1 MSFRLLGHRL
11 FQHGRQLV
19 YNQCIKRNIHINIL
33 DPKKNRGFTRQI
45 GLAAKEGIANS
56 NQWALRNNTLIRFG
70 QHARRLFVDN
80 ILNRITPIYS
90 ADLRN
95 EATKKFLF
103 GDSVPLF
110 ALIGI
115 CLASG
120 NGIITKDDELEGVCW
135 EIREAVSRLHDTS
148 KFGRGNVKD
157 KNELELDDLIVGA
170 PIAKGCSA
178 VVYAAAFKDN
188 RTEASPLKVPDYDS
202 DESSN
207 VSTDND
213 LSPMRDV
220 NRYVHNFGSS
230 LENPHFLNRNPNT
243 TNVNQARETKPHRK
257 VLFNSKPDVK
267 YQSNSNSSRHDANSE
282 RNSNESSSTI
292 SFNDEK
298 GNDIETYPLAL
309 KMMFNYDIQSNAM
322 AILRAMYKETIPA
335 MKKYSNADADGW
347 EKQLMEQTVQLPP
360 HPNIVL
366 MVGVFCAQVPNL
378 MQSSSLYPMALPQR
392 LNPQG
397 YGRNMSLFLL
407 MKRYEYSLCEYLK
420 SSHDISMRTRLL
432 LFAQLLEGVAHLY
445 RHGVAHRDLKSDNI
459 LIDLNGNDVHPILVL
474 SDFGCCLADKNNGL
488 TVPYTSMDI
497 DKGGNTALMPPEI
510 ITKTPGT
517 FSMLNYSKS
526 DLWACGAIAYEI
538 FDSINP
544 FYGQSKDEST
554 ESPLQP
560 ILKSAKYQD
569 EQLPSLNEN
578 VPLIVRK
585 LITNILHR
593 NPNHRLSPDIA
604 ANVMQLFLWAPSSW
618 LKPTVTVNNPEI
630 LQWLLSLTTKVLYE
644 ARLGGTLSG
653 NRDTNDKFGLRNI
666 ESNRTHTE
674 YLLLSSFLIRSQLQ
688 QIRSALEWIHQTM
701 EETN

>member
-1 MSFRLLGHRL
+1 M
-11 FQHGRQLV
+11 
-19 YNQCIKRNIHINIL
+19 
-33 DPKKNRGFTRQI
+33 
-45 GLAAKEGIANS
+45 
-56 NQWALRNNTLIRFG
+56 
-70 QHARRLFVDN
+70 
-80 ILNRITPIYS
+80 
-90 ADLRN
+90 
-95 EATKKFLF
+95 
-103 GDSVPLF
+103 
-110 ALIGI
+110 
-115 CLASG
+115 
-120 NGIITKDDELEGVCW
+120 
-135 EIREAVSRLHDTS
+135 SRLHDTS

-157 KNELELDDLIVGA
+157 SNELGLDDLIVGA

-188 RTEASPLKVPDYDS
+188 RNEASPLKVPEYDS
-202 DESSN
+202 DESSSSSN
-207 VSTDND
+207 VLEND
-213 LSPMRDV
+213 LSPLRDV

-230 LENPHFLNRNPNT
+230 LENPHFLNRNTNT
-243 TNVNQARETKPHRK
+243 AANVSQATREAKPHRK

-267 YQSNSNSSRHDANSE
+267 YQSNSNLSQRHNDNE
-282 RNSNESSSTI
+282 RNTNESNSTN
-292 SFNDEK
+292 SFTDDEK
-298 GNDIETYPLAL
+298 INDIETYPLAL

-335 MKKYSNADADGW
+335 VNKYTNADADGW
-347 EKQLMEQTVQLPP
+347 EKLLMEQTIQLPP

-378 MQSSSLYPMALPQR
+378 MQSNSLYPMALPQR

-420 SSHDISMRTRLL
+420 SSQGTISMRTRLL

-445 RHGVAHRDLKSDNI
+445 RHGIAHRDLKSDNI

-488 TVPYTSMDI
+488 SLPYTSMDI

-517 FSMLNYSKS
+517 FSILDYSKS

-544 FYGQSKDEST
+544 FYGQSKADELT

-569 EQLPSLNEN
+569 EDLPSLNEN
-578 VPLIVRK
+578 VPFIVRK

-593 NPNHRLSPDIA
+593 NPNQRLSPDIA

-618 LKPTVTVNNPEI
+618 LKPSATVNNPEI

-644 ARLGGTLSG
+644 TRLGGILSG
-653 NRDTNDKFGLRNI
+653 TKRDVNDKFGIRNV

-674 YLLLSSFLIRSQLQ
+674 YLLLSSFLIRSQLR
-688 QIRSALEWIHQTM
+688 QIRSALEWIHQSIEM
-701 EETN
+701 N

>member
-1 MSFRLLGHRL
+1 M
-11 FQHGRQLV
+11 
-19 YNQCIKRNIHINIL
+19 
-33 DPKKNRGFTRQI
+33 
-45 GLAAKEGIANS
+45 
-56 NQWALRNNTLIRFG
+56 
-70 QHARRLFVDN
+70 
-80 ILNRITPIYS
+80 
-90 ADLRN
+90 
-95 EATKKFLF
+95 
-103 GDSVPLF
+103 
-110 ALIGI
+110 
-115 CLASG
+115 
-120 NGIITKDDELEGVCW
+120 
-135 EIREAVSRLHDTS
+135 SRLHDTS
-148 KFGRGNVKD
+148 KFGRENAKNS
-157 KNELELDDLIVGA
+157 NELGLDDLNIGA

-188 RTEASPLKVPDYDS
+188 NRTEASPLKVPEYDS

-207 VSTDND
+207 VSIDSD
-213 LSPMRDV
+213 LSPLRDV

-230 LENPHFLNRNPNT
+230 LENPHFLKRNLNT
-243 TNVNQARETKPHRK
+243 ADVSHVREAKPHRK

-267 YQSNSNSSRHDANSE
+267 YQSNSNLSRNNVNSE
-282 RNSNESSSTI
+282 RNSNESTSTI
-292 SFNDEK
+292 SITDEK
-298 GNDIETYPLAL
+298 NSDIENYPLAL

-335 MKKYSNADADGW
+335 INKYNNADADGW
-347 EKQLMEQTVQLPP
+347 EKQLMEQTVQLPQ

-378 MQSSSLYPMALPQR
+378 MQSNSLYPMALPQR

-420 SSHDISMRTRLL
+420 SSQDISMRTRLL

-517 FSMLNYSKS
+517 FSILDYSKS

-544 FYGQSKDEST
+544 FYGQSNANETTD
-554 ESPLQP
+554 SPLQP

-569 EQLPSLNEN
+569 EELPSLNEN
-578 VPLIVRK
+578 VPSLVRK

-593 NPNHRLSPDIA
+593 NPNQRLSPDIA

-618 LKPTVTVNNPEI
+618 LKPSVNVNSPEI

-644 ARLGGTLSG
+644 TRLGGILSG

-674 YLLLSSFLIRSQLQ
+674 YLLLSSFLIRSQLR
-688 QIRSALEWIHQTM
+688 QIRSALEWIHQSI
-701 EETN
+701 ETN

>member
-1 MSFRLLGHRL
+1 M
-11 FQHGRQLV
+11 
-19 YNQCIKRNIHINIL
+19 
-33 DPKKNRGFTRQI
+33 
-45 GLAAKEGIANS
+45 
-56 NQWALRNNTLIRFG
+56 
-70 QHARRLFVDN
+70 
-80 ILNRITPIYS
+80 
-90 ADLRN
+90 
-95 EATKKFLF
+95 
-103 GDSVPLF
+103 
-110 ALIGI
+110 
-115 CLASG
+115 
-120 NGIITKDDELEGVCW
+120 
-135 EIREAVSRLHDTS
+135 SRLHDTS
-148 KFGRGNVKD
+148 KFGRGNAKD
-157 KNELELDDLIVGA
+157 SNELGLDDLNIGA

-188 RTEASPLKVPDYDS
+188 NRTEASPLKVPEYDS

-207 VSTDND
+207 VSIDSD
-213 LSPMRDV
+213 LSPLRDV

-230 LENPHFLNRNPNT
+230 LENPHFLKRFLNT
-243 TNVNQARETKPHRK
+243 ADVSQASKAKPHRK

-267 YQSNSNSSRHDANSE
+267 YQSNSNLSRHDANSE
-282 RNSNESSSTI
+282 QNSNESSSTI
-292 SFNDEK
+292 STDEK
-298 GNDIETYPLAL
+298 SSDIENYPLAL

-335 MKKYSNADADGW
+335 ISKYSNADADGW
-347 EKQLMEQTVQLPP
+347 EKQLMEQTVQLPQ

-378 MQSSSLYPMALPQR
+378 MQSNSLYPMALPQR

-407 MKRYEYSLCEYLK
+407 MKRYEYSLCEYLN
-420 SSHDISMRTRLL
+420 SSQDISMRTRLL

-517 FSMLNYSKS
+517 FSILDYSKS

-544 FYGQSKDEST
+544 FYGQSNANEMT

-569 EQLPSLNEN
+569 EELPSLNGN
-578 VPLIVRK
+578 VPSLVRK

-593 NPNHRLSPDIA
+593 NPNQRLSPDIA

-618 LKPTVTVNNPEI
+618 LKPSVNVNSPEI

-644 ARLGGTLSG
+644 TRLGGILSG
-653 NRDTNDKFGLRNI
+653 NRHSNNTFGLRNI

-674 YLLLSSFLIRSQLQ
+674 YLLLSSFLIRSQLR
-688 QIRSALEWIHQTM
+688 QIRSALEWIHQSI
-701 EETN
+701 ETN

>member
-1 MSFRLLGHRL
+1 M
-11 FQHGRQLV
+11 
-19 YNQCIKRNIHINIL
+19 
-33 DPKKNRGFTRQI
+33 
-45 GLAAKEGIANS
+45 
-56 NQWALRNNTLIRFG
+56 
-70 QHARRLFVDN
+70 
-80 ILNRITPIYS
+80 
-90 ADLRN
+90 
-95 EATKKFLF
+95 
-103 GDSVPLF
+103 
-110 ALIGI
+110 
-115 CLASG
+115 
-120 NGIITKDDELEGVCW
+120 
-135 EIREAVSRLHDTS
+135 SRLHDTS

-157 KNELELDDLIVGA
+157 KNELGLDDLIVGA

-188 RTEASPLKVPDYDS
+188 RADVSPLKVPDYDS
-202 DESSN
+202 DDTSS

-213 LSPMRDV
+213 LSPLRDV
-220 NRYVHNFGSS
+220 NRYVHDFGSS
-230 LENPHFLNRNPNT
+230 LENPHFLNRNRNT
-243 TNVNQARETKPHRK
+243 ANVSQTREAKPHRK

-267 YQSNSNSSRHDANSE
+267 YQSKSNLSRHNDNSE
-282 RNSNESSSTI
+282 RNSNESSSAI
-292 SFNDEK
+292 SFNDERA
-298 GNDIETYPLAL
+298 NDIETYPLAL

-335 MKKYSNADADGW
+335 INKYANADADGW
-347 EKQLMEQTVQLPP
+347 ERQLMDQTVQLPP

-420 SSHDISMRTRLL
+420 SSQDVSMRTRLL

-488 TVPYTSMDI
+488 AVPYTSMDI
-497 DKGGNTALMPPEI
+497 DKGGNTALMAPEI

-517 FSMLNYSKS
+517 FSMLDYSKS

-538 FDSINP
+538 FDSVNP
-544 FYGQSKDEST
+544 FYGQSKADEPT

-569 EQLPSLNEN
+569 EQLPPLDEN
-578 VPLIVRK
+578 VPVIVRK
-585 LITNILHR
+585 LIKNILQR

-618 LKPTVTVNNPEI
+618 LKPTATVNSPEI

-644 ARLGGTLSG
+644 TRLGGILSA
-653 NRDTNDKFGLRNI
+653 NRDSNETIGLKSI

-688 QIRSALEWIHQTM
+688 QIRNALEWIHQSM
-701 EETN
+701 EEIY